1 MFHEHYIKNNFNT
14 ITPQFLGLGAGF
26 MMNESHSM
34 RSQIGKK
41 YDKSSYYI
49 MVNKW
54 VSAHQSIYLLL
65 FK

>member
-26 MMNESHSM
+26 MMKM